1 MERADREELA
11 AVHRESVRKFMQVYS
26 DLVVARE
33 CYNTGLRLLGFLSS
47 IAAYTSRAL
56 GLNGDE
62 RILRELVRKLYAEKG
77 ETLKRV
83 SDVEG
88 LVGLTLLSRN
98 LGCRELKWAEKKLK
112 EIVERRRHDVT
123 PQLAE
128 ARILLGEKSAMLYE
142 HTCAAACINPLDETA
157 PPTSTEGLSERER
170 EVVELCLR
178 LKRALSTPSHP

>member
-1 MERADREELA
+1 VVRADREELA
-11 AVHRESVRKFMQVYS
+11 SIHRECVRKFMQVYS
-26 DLVVARE
+26 ELVAAKE
-33 CYNTGLRLLGFLSS
+33 CYNAGLRLLGFLSS

-56 GLNGDE
+56 GLNDDE
-62 RILRELVRKLYAEKG
+62 KILRELVRKLYAEKG

-98 LGCRELKWAEKKLK
+98 LDCKELKWAEKKLK
-112 EIVERRRHDVT
+112 EIVERRRDFIT

-128 ARILLGEKSAMLYE
+128 ARILLGEKSAILYDN
-142 HTCAAACINPLDETA
+142 TCAAVCINLQDKTVPACTD
-157 PPTSTEGLSERER
+157 TEGLNARER

-178 LKRALSTPSHP
+178 LKRILSA